1 MNDVNDLKAAKAA
14 LVDAEARARRAE
26 LALAASEVELR
37 AAKADAEAAAHVKAE
52 FLASMS
58 HELRTPLTSIIG
70 FTALAAEQPELSE
83 VTRGFVERV
92 REASR
97 ALLCI
102 VNDVLDFSKLEAGQV
117 TLQPEPVAIGKLCR
131 GTLQLFAP
139 QAGAK
144 DLHLEL
150 DAGGAEDVVVRV
162 DPDRIRQI
170 VLHFLSNAVKFTNA
184 GQVMLRVRHDAATD
198 LLCIEVSDTGAGIPP
213 DRQAKL
219 FQRFSQV
226 DGSLARQGGGAGL
239 GLAICRG
246 LVEAMGGRIGAE
258 SEPGVGSRF
267 WFEIPAALCALPAGA
282 AGEDGVEPLSF
293 RGARVLVADDHQVN
307 RDLVR
312 LYLAGLDAEVS
323 EAADGEE
330 AVRLAGEWPFD
341 VILMD
346 LKMPGL
352 DGAGAL
358 NAIRASGG
366 PNDGTPI
373 LAFTADAGPE
383 FVRELKALGFDDVVG
398 KPAEPAA
405 LIGAIARAASF
416 EAGPG
421 ADELGSDIVAA

>member
-1 MNDVNDLKAAKAA
+1 LTKARLRTAKA
-14 LVDAEARARRAE
+14 RADRRGDE
-26 LALAASEVELR
+26 LQRLRGALAALEVELV
-37 AAKADAEAAAHVKAE
+37 AAKADAEAAAQVKAE
-52 FLASMS
+52 FLANMS

-70 FTALAAEQPELSE
+70 FTALAAEQPGLSE

-117 TLQPEPVAIGKLCR
+117 TLRPEPVDIRKLCR
-131 GTLQLFAP
+131 GTLDLFAP

-150 DAGGAEDVVVRV
+150 DDAGAEGLVVRV
-162 DPDRIRQI
+162 DPDRIRQLL
-170 VLHFLSNAVKFTNA
+170 LHFLSNAVKFTEA
-184 GQVMLRVRHDAATD
+184 GAITLRVRHDAGAD
-198 LLCIEVSDTGAGIPP
+198 RLNVAVSDTGAGIPA
-213 DRQAKL
+213 DMQAKL

-226 DGSLARQGGGAGL
+226 DGSPVRPGGGAGL

-258 SEPGVGSRF
+258 SEPGAGSRF
-267 WFEIPAALCALPAGA
+267 WFEIPAALCALPCDA
-282 AGEDGVEPLSF
+282 AGDDGVEPLSF

-323 EAADGEE
+323 EAVDGED
-330 AVRLAGEWPFD
+330 AVKLAGDWPFD

-346 LKMPGL
+346 IKMPGL

-358 NAIRASGG
+358 KAIRASGG
-366 PNDGTPI
+366 PNDATPI
-373 LAFTADAGPE
+373 LAFTADAGPD
-383 FVRELKALGFDDVVG
+383 FARDLLALGFDDVVG

-416 EAGPG
+416 EAVA
-421 ADELGSDIVAA
+421 ADELGSDAFAA